1 MDFDLTVDTQA
12 AGIYSAVF
20 GFAYDGQGNLVKM
33 TLPNGDYTLYY
44 FGNYEINY
52 SAGGSKNSAIT
63 YYPAGGA
70 MRVETWLPVF
80 PSYVSEV
87 FYVLSDHLGS
97 TSVVTD
103 ASGGNPIYTGYY
115 PFGETRYTTGALPTD
130 RLYTPLKGTGQAGP
144 AAGGGDC
151 AAPCGSGCTITR
163 PGSITPSN
171 ALRLARFFGNS
182 PDFWMNLQLRW
193 DLYFAQKAEKKVI
206 ASIRPYRSHA
216 ISGKAQPS
224 APKSPPGVIDK

>member
-1 MDFDLTVDTQA
+1 VARDILDFDLTVDTQA

-44 FGNYEINY
+44 FGNYEIHY

-115 PFGETRYTTGALPTD
+115 PFGETRYTTGSLYTD
-130 RLYTPLKGTGQAGP
+130 RLYTGQQQVAAIAQHPVGRAVQLQGP
-144 AAGGGDC
+144 VLSLPAMRC
-151 AAPCGSGCTITR
+151 VW
-163 PGSITPSN
+163 PGS
-171 ALRLARFFGNS
+171 L
-182 PDFWMNLQLRW
+182 
-193 DLYFAQKAEKKVI
+193 E
-206 ASIRPYRSHA
+206 IRPTF
-216 ISGKAQPS
+216 G
-224 APKSPPGVIDK
+224 